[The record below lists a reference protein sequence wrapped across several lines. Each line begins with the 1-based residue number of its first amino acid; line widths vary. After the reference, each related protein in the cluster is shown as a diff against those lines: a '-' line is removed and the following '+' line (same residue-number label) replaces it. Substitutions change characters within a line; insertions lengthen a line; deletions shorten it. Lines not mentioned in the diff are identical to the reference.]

1 MKNLSKVIYNIEKL
15 DIGNDVENAKQILS
29 AIIADLEE
37 DLDGL
42 VGLKGMNN
50 REIRLFE
57 INRLNKL
64 LKEQL
69 ERLKWKT

>member
-69 ERLKWKT
+69 ERLK